1 MRRFFLTILFLV
13 LIISLNRD
21 ETWALPNLSD
31 QHLTEAAVEEIVER
45 YLSVAQDPYIN
56 CDCAVPTIE
65 CEEVCAPREPG
76 EQVGWLCGT
85 PANQAALAIRS
96 ATEADAHSWAIAK
109 LIDLHPYPF
118 SKWYSVVNHPD
129 AKPLG
134 SLLLESGL

>member
-31 QHLTEAAVEEIVER
+31 QHLTGAAVEEIIER
-45 YLSVAQDPYIN
+45 YLSAAQDGYISCN
-56 CDCAVPTIE
+56 CAVPTVE
-65 CEEVCAPREPG
+65 CEEVCAPR

-85 PANQAALAIRS
+85 PANQADLAIQKALEAGLYPW
-96 ATEADAHSWAIAK
+96 ATAK
-109 LIDLHPYPF
+109 LIAEHPYPF
-118 SKWYSVVNHPD
+118 SKTYLVLNHPD

-134 SLLLESGL
+134 SLLLESAL